1 MKGRDKFME
10 VLTMN
15 KKMMFTRI
23 MNIISMI
30 IVWSMIAGY
39 VYDGVSAY
47 TWQSQIGFVWLM
59 YLAYH
64 FTRISVSYFR
74 PTKVVVTKN
83 RNFVTFDLNK

>member
-23 MNIISMI
+23 MNVVSMI
-30 IVWSMIAGY
+30 IAWLNIADA
-39 VYDGVSAY
+39 VYGGLSYY
-47 TWQSQIGFVWLM
+47 TIQGRVLFVWTV

-64 FTRISVSYFR
+64 FTRITVSYFR

-83 RNFVTFDLNK
+83 RNFVTFDLIK